1 MFVFSPD
8 GTKGAGLGVRGR
20 GPGQGSVSVFRLF
33 LSVSKTLAS
42 AVDGTL
48 DPVFAYQVG
57 CCPPCAFGDSV
68 EHWEV
73 NPRTSRQGAEK

>member
-1 MFVFSPD
+1 M
-8 GTKGAGLGVRGR
+8 GVGGR
-20 GPGQGSVSVFRLF
+20 EPGQGSASVFRLF

-57 CCPPCAFGDSV
+57 CCPPCAFRDSV

-73 NPRTSRQGAEK
+73 NPGTSRLGAGK